1 MKKKWL
7 WMENILQRKEKFN
20 WQIIN
25 DEMSMD
31 YTILRIV
38 NSVQNS
44 LYNKFVFNSIY
55 QCTIIS

>member
-1 MKKKWL
+1 
-7 WMENILQRKEKFN
+7 MENILQRKEKFN
-20 WQIIN
+20 WQIIH

-31 YTILRIV
+31 NTILRKV

-44 LYNKFVFNSIY
+44 FNIKFVFNSID

>member
-1 MKKKWL
+1 
-7 WMENILQRKEKFN
+7 MENILQRKEKFN
-20 WQIIN
+20 WQIIH

-31 YTILRIV
+31 YNILRIV

-44 LYNKFVFNSIY
+44 LYNKFVFNSID